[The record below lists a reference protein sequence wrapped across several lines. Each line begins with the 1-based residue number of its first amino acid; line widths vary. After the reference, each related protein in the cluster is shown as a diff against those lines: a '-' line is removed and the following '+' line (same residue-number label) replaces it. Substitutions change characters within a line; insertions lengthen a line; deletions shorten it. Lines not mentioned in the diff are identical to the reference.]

1 MSRNPLG
8 KIVTVGFKVEIGTG
22 GKAET
27 FFAQA
32 GNGTCF
38 VRFGAKDSPP
48 PKLFDEIGV
57 PEGCGVSSATI
68 AVSLR
73 RYSLATLFT
82 SSGETFLMASISSL
96 GELRP
101 STAIASDHKNA
112 SPEMEF
118 LSNSASAIS

>member
-1 MSRNPLG
+1 M
-8 KIVTVGFKVEIGTG
+8 VTVGFNVEIGTG
-22 GKAET
+22 GNAET

-32 GNGTCF
+32 GSITCF

-48 PKLFDEIGV
+48 PKPFDEMGI

-68 AVSLR
+68 AVSLC

-82 SSGETFLMASISSL
+82 SSGETFLIASISSL

-101 STAIASDHKNA
+101 STAIASDHKDA
-112 SPEMEF
+112 SPDMEF
-118 LSNSASAIS
+118 LSNSASAI